1 MNKFILLFIF
11 FVFYASALLA
21 QSDTG
26 TLQGTVTDVS
36 QQSLPGL
43 NVALKG
49 TTLGT
54 ITNSAGEFTIASVP
68 ARSYQLIVSGVGYQ
82 TQQQEVDVSSGQ
94 TLRLD
99 IQVQESLTQLL
110 EVEIIGRQETTYQND
125 VSFIGSKSATPLKDV
140 PQAVSYVTKELALDQ
155 AAFRVN
161 DVVKNMSGVNQFSFY
176 NDLTIRGFRVQGQGN
191 SGNLLNGMR
200 AFTSFWKQ
208 QLIPHIERVEV
219 IKGPASALFGNA
231 SPGGTLNRVTKK
243 PLREQRQSI
252 SATVGSFNTFRTLA
266 DFTGPMTADQKLLYR
281 LNLGYENSGSFRDL
295 QYDKNL
301 VVAPSFSFLPTEN
314 TSVNVDVVY
323 QQSDGRLDRG
333 QAVFGDGDLYSVP
346 ITKALNATNDY
357 LSEESLNATLSFR
370 HQFSQRFSFSS
381 VYLRSSYDEDL
392 LEHRTAN
399 TFASL
404 GDGSIDP
411 KQVEMRVFVRKRR
424 WNNDN
429 FNNYLNLDLETGPL
443 QHQLLLGYDYFQQA
457 LEPGGS
463 QLQARGYL
471 SADRTSTINQ
481 YDPEK
486 ADAFALDE
494 EGNPIPNVPHFDL
507 TDPTANRLR
516 DMSSYLY
523 QTNLYPQSLL
533 RSHGIYV
540 QNQVTWGKLKLLLAL
555 RQEFY
560 ADELDYRTSEEETVA
575 QDALLPRLGAVYSVT
590 PNINLYATYVAGYQP
605 QTASVINDPNAGGP
619 FDPLVSNLI
628 EAGAK
633 SSWLND
639 QLSITL
645 ALYRLVQQ
653 NELFNAN
660 DPANP
665 DRLAPIGEQQARG
678 VELDVVGQILPNWN
692 IVANYAFNDA
702 TITASEA
709 ETEVGR
715 QVPNAPRHAG
725 NLWTKYVIDR
735 GSLSGIGFGLGVNFV
750 SARFGSIVQAD
761 EPPVFPGYRVVDAA
775 VYYQLEK
782 FRIQVNVNNL
792 LDQTHWVGGYD
803 YIRAFPGAPRN
814 VMTTVSYT
822 F

>member
-1 MNKFILLFIF
+1 MQKFILPIL
-11 FVFYASALLA
+11 VCLLPVLSIA
-21 QSDTG
+21 QPATG
-26 TLQGTVTDVS
+26 TLQGTATDANR
-36 QQSLPGL
+36 QPLPGL

-49 TTLGT
+49 TDQGSITDVDGT
-54 ITNSAGEFTIASVP
+54 YTIANVP
-68 ARSYQLIVSGVGYQ
+68 PDSYQLIVSGVGYQ
-82 TQQQEVDVSSGQ
+82 TQQRQISLSAGETRQ
-94 TLRLD
+94 LD
-99 IQVQESLTQLL
+99 IQVQESLTQLQ

-125 VSFIGSKSATPLKDV
+125 VSFIGSKTATPLKDV

-176 NDLTIRGFRVQGQGN
+176 NDLTIRGFRVSGQDN
-191 SGNLLNGMR
+191 SGNLVNGMR

-231 SPGGTLNRVTKK
+231 SPGGTINRVTKK

-266 DFTGPMTADQKLLYR
+266 DFTGPMTTDERLLYR
-281 LNLGYENSGSFRDL
+281 LNVGYENSGSFRDL

-301 VVAPSFSFLPTEN
+301 VVAPSFSFLPTER
-314 TSVNVDVVY
+314 TSVNIDIVY
-323 QQSDGRLDRG
+323 QGSEGRLDRG
-333 QAVFGDGDLYSVP
+333 QAVFGDGDLFSVP
-346 ITKALNATNDY
+346 ITVALNAANDF
-357 LSEESLNATLSFR
+357 LKEESLNATLSFQ
-370 HQFSQRFSFSS
+370 HQFSSRLSFNS

-404 GDGSIDP
+404 GDGSLDP
-411 KQVEMRVFVRKRR
+411 QQVEMRVFVRKRS

-429 FNNYLNLDLETGPL
+429 FNNYLNLNLETGLL
-443 QHQLLLGYDYFQQA
+443 QHQLLVGYDYFQQA

-471 SADRTSTINQ
+471 SADRTATFNRF
-481 YDPEK
+481 DPDNAE
-486 ADAFALDE
+486 AYALDE

-507 TDPTANRLR
+507 TDPTANRIR
-516 DMSSYLY
+516 DMSDYIY
-523 QTNLYPQSLL
+523 QTDLYPQSLL

-540 QNQVTWGKLKLLLAL
+540 QDQVTWGKLKLLLAL
-555 RQEFY
+555 RQEYFQ
-560 ADELDYRTSEEETVA
+560 DELDYRTADEETVA
-575 QDALLPRLGAVYSVT
+575 QDALLPRLGAVYAVT
-590 PNINLYATYVAGYQP
+590 PRINLYATYVEGYQP

-619 FDPLVSNLI
+619 FDPLTSNLM

-633 SSWLND
+633 SNWLNE
-639 QLSITL
+639 QLSMTL

-653 NELFNAN
+653 NQLYNAN

-665 DRLAPIGEQQARG
+665 DRLLAIGEQEARG
-678 VELDVVGQILPNWN
+678 VELDVVGQLLSNWSV
-692 IVANYAFNDA
+692 VANYAFNDA
-702 TITASEA
+702 TITESTEA
-709 ETEVGR
+709 AEIGR
-715 QVPNAPRHAG
+715 QVPNAPQHAG
-725 NLWTKYVIDR
+725 NLWTKYVIDW
-735 GSLSGIGFGLGVNFV
+735 GALAGIGFGLGVNFV
-750 SARFGSIVQAD
+750 SERFGSIVQAD
-761 EPPVFPGYRVVDAA
+761 EPPVFPGYQVVDAA

-782 FRIQVNVNNL
+782 FRIQANVNNL
-792 LDQTHWVGGYD
+792 LNQTHWVGGYD

>member
-1 MNKFILLFIF
+1 MQKFILPIL
-11 FVFYASALLA
+11 VCLLPVLSIA
-21 QSDTG
+21 QPATG
-26 TLQGTVTDVS
+26 TLQGTATDANR
-36 QQSLPGL
+36 QPLPGL
-43 NVALKG
+43 NVMLKG
-49 TTLGT
+49 TDLGS
-54 ITNSAGEFTIASVP
+54 ITDVDGTYTIANVP
-68 ARSYQLIVSGVGYQ
+68 PDSYQLIVSGVGYQ
-82 TQQQEVDVSSGQ
+82 TQQRQISLSAGETRQ
-94 TLRLD
+94 LD
-99 IQVQESLTQLL
+99 IQVQESLTQLQ

-125 VSFIGSKSATPLKDV
+125 VSFIGSKTATPLKDV

-176 NDLTIRGFRVQGQGN
+176 NDLTIRGFRVSGQDN
-191 SGNLLNGMR
+191 SGNLVNGMR

-231 SPGGTLNRVTKK
+231 SPGGTINHVTKK

-266 DFTGPMTADQKLLYR
+266 DFTGPMTTDERLLYR
-281 LNLGYENSGSFRDL
+281 LNVGYENSGSFRDL

-301 VVAPSFSFLPTEN
+301 VVAPSFSFLPTER
-314 TSVNVDVVY
+314 TSVNIDIVY
-323 QQSDGRLDRG
+323 QGSEGRLDRG
-333 QAVFGDGDLYSVP
+333 QAVFGNGDLYSVP
-346 ITKALNATNDY
+346 ITVALNATNDF
-357 LSEESLNATLSFR
+357 LKEESLNATLSFQ
-370 HQFSQRFSFSS
+370 HQFSERLSFNS

-404 GDGSIDP
+404 GDGSLDP
-411 KQVEMRVFVRKRR
+411 QQVEMRVFVRKRS

-429 FNNYLNLDLETGPL
+429 FNNYLNLNLETGPL
-443 QHQLLLGYDYFQQA
+443 QHQLLVGYDYFQQA

-471 SADRTSTINQ
+471 SADRTAILNRF
-481 YDPEK
+481 DPDNAE
-486 ADAFALDE
+486 AYALDE

-507 TDPTANRLR
+507 TDPTANRIR
-516 DMSSYLY
+516 DMSDYIY
-523 QTNLYPQSLL
+523 QTDLYPQSLL

-540 QNQVTWGKLKLLLAL
+540 QDQVTWGKLKLLLAL
-555 RQEFY
+555 RQEYFQ
-560 ADELDYRTSEEETVA
+560 DELDYRTADEETVA
-575 QDALLPRLGAVYSVT
+575 QDALLPRLGAVYAVT
-590 PNINLYATYVAGYQP
+590 PRINLYATYVEGYQP

-619 FDPLVSNLI
+619 FDPLTSNLM

-633 SSWLND
+633 SSWLNE
-639 QLSITL
+639 QLSVTL

-653 NELFNAN
+653 NQLYNAN

-665 DRLAPIGEQQARG
+665 DRLLAIGEQEARG
-678 VELDVVGQILPNWN
+678 VELDVVGQLLPNWSV
-692 IVANYAFNDA
+692 VANYAFNDA
-702 TITASEA
+702 TITESTEA
-709 ETEVGR
+709 AEIGR
-715 QVPNAPRHAG
+715 QVPNAPQHAG

-735 GSLSGIGFGLGVNFV
+735 GALAGIGFGLGVNFV
-750 SARFGSIVQAD
+750 SERFGSIVQAD
-761 EPPVFPGYRVVDAA
+761 EPPVFPGYQVVDAA

-782 FRIQVNVNNL
+782 FRIQANVNNL
-792 LDQTHWVGGYD
+792 LNQTHWVGGYD

-814 VMTTVSYT
+814 VTTTVSYT

>member
-1 MNKFILLFIF
+1 MLVCLLPVLSI
-11 FVFYASALLA
+11 A
-21 QSDTG
+21 QPATG
-26 TLQGTVTDVS
+26 TLQGTATDANR
-36 QQSLPGL
+36 QPLPGL
-43 NVALKG
+43 NVMLKG
-49 TTLGT
+49 TDLGS
-54 ITNSAGEFTIASVP
+54 ITDVDGTYTIANVP
-68 ARSYQLIVSGVGYQ
+68 PDSYQLIVSGVGYQ
-82 TQQQEVDVSSGQ
+82 TQQRQISLSAGETRQ
-94 TLRLD
+94 LD
-99 IQVQESLTQLL
+99 IQVQESLTQLQ

-125 VSFIGSKSATPLKDV
+125 VSFIGSKTATPLKDV

-176 NDLTIRGFRVQGQGN
+176 NDLTIRGFRVSGQDN
-191 SGNLLNGMR
+191 SGNLVNGLR

-231 SPGGTLNRVTKK
+231 SLGGTINRVTKK

-266 DFTGPMTADQKLLYR
+266 DFTGPMTSDERLLYR
-281 LNLGYENSGSFRDL
+281 LNVGYENSGSFRDL

-301 VVAPSFSFLPTEN
+301 VVAPSFSFLPTER
-314 TSVNVDVVY
+314 TSVNVDIVY
-323 QQSDGRLDRG
+323 QGSEGRLDRG
-333 QAVFGDGDLYSVP
+333 QAVFGNGDLYSVP
-346 ITKALNATNDY
+346 ITKALNAANDF
-357 LSEESLNATLSFR
+357 LKEESLNATLSFQ
-370 HQFSQRFSFSS
+370 HQFSSRLSFNS

-404 GDGSIDP
+404 GDGSLDP
-411 KQVEMRVFVRKRR
+411 QQVEMRVFVRKRS

-429 FNNYLNLDLETGPL
+429 FNNYLNLNLETGLL
-443 QHQLLLGYDYFQQA
+443 QHQLLVGYDYFQQA

-471 SADRTSTINQ
+471 SADRTATLNAF
-481 YDPEK
+481 DPDNAE
-486 ADAFALDE
+486 AYVLDE
-494 EGNPIPNVPHFDL
+494 DENPIPNVPHFDL
-507 TDPTANRLR
+507 TDPTANRIR
-516 DMSSYLY
+516 DMSDYIY
-523 QTNLYPQSLL
+523 QTDLYPQSLL

-540 QNQVTWGKLKLLLAL
+540 QDQITWGKLKLLLAL
-555 RQEFY
+555 RQEYFQ
-560 ADELDYRTSEEETVA
+560 DELDYRTADEETVS
-575 QDALLPRLGAVYSVT
+575 QDALLPRLGAVYAVT
-590 PNINLYATYVAGYQP
+590 PRINLYATYVEGYQP

-619 FDPLVSNLI
+619 FDPLTSNLM

-633 SSWLND
+633 SSWLNE
-639 QLSITL
+639 QLSVTL

-653 NELFNAN
+653 NQLYNAN

-665 DRLAPIGEQQARG
+665 DRLLAIGEQEARG
-678 VELDVVGQILPNWN
+678 VELDVVGQLLSNWSV
-692 IVANYAFNDA
+692 VANYAFNDA
-702 TITASEA
+702 TITESTEEA
-709 ETEVGR
+709 EIGR
-715 QVPNAPRHAG
+715 QVPNAPKHAG
-725 NLWTKYVIDR
+725 NLWTKYVIDQ
-735 GSLSGIGFGLGVNFV
+735 GSLAGIGFGLGVNFV
-750 SARFGSIVQAD
+750 SERFGSIVQAD
-761 EPPVFPGYRVVDAA
+761 EPPVFPGYQVVDAA

-782 FRIQVNVNNL
+782 FRIQANVNNL